1 MTFWGVHI
9 KTWNTS
15 ENLIW
20 NKSEKRHRSIEK
32 FIYTILYVTHTKHWS
47 YTVDVNPAH
56 SSCVS
61 FSALSLRKKA
71 RAKCKWLVTNW
82 LARQEKENLF
92 PTVLFAQIHTTSET
106 SENEARGIR
115 YLFGKHTRVWLIGSA
130 SKWLSC
136 LKHWWKYTR
145 VNITV
150 HWKFNL
156 LFFRGRGGG
165 TWDPTEM

>member
-15 ENLIW
+15 ENLTW
-20 NKSEKRHRSIEK
+20 NKSEKRHRSLEK
-32 FIYTILYVTHTKHWS
+32 FIYTILYVTHTKHRS

-82 LARQEKENLF
+82 LARRKKKIYFPPSFSRKFTPRARRLRTKQEAYGTSLENILVF
-92 PTVLFAQIHTTSET
+92 DGLVQPVNDFLVWNTDGSTHEWILQFTGNSIS
-106 SENEARGIR
+106 
-115 YLFGKHTRVWLIGSA
+115 FFFKGK
-130 SKWLSC
+130 
-136 LKHWWKYTR
+136 
-145 VNITV
+145 
-150 HWKFNL
+150 
-156 LFFRGRGGG
+156 GGG